1 MSRNVL
7 ITGVSRGLG
16 QALAKGLLAEGHRVA
31 GCARNVN
38 KAAVKE
44 AMKLAGS
51 PQDYRVDSVDL
62 TDDAAVGSWVNDVV
76 THWGVP
82 DLVINNAGVIAPN
95 QPLWEVS
102 LEEFQQVM
110 RVNVD
115 GVFSVIRHVVPHMI
129 QAKQG
134 VIANLS
140 SGWGRSVAAQ
150 VAPYCCSKWGI
161 EGLTLALAEE
171 LPKGL
176 AAVPVNP
183 GVINTEMLR
192 SCFGAEA
199 SNALSP
205 EQWATQAVPFFL
217 GLSAKDNG
225 QSLSV

>member
-16 QALAKGLLAEGHRVA
+16 KALAKGVLAEGHRVV
-31 GCARNVN
+31 GCARSVDKVADSADNF
-38 KAAVKE
+38 
-44 AMKLAGS
+44 
-51 PQDYRVDSVDL
+51 RVDALDL
-62 TDDAAVGSWVNDVV
+62 TDDEAVGEWVNDVV
-76 THWGVP
+76 KNWGVP

-102 LEEFQQVM
+102 IEEFQQVM
-110 RVNVD
+110 NVNVQ
-115 GVFSVIRHVVPHMI
+115 GVFSIVRHMVPHMI

-140 SGWGRSVAAQ
+140 SGWGRSVASD
-150 VAPYCCSKWGI
+150 VAAYCCSKWGI

-183 GVINTEMLR
+183 GIIDTDMLR
-192 SCFGAEA
+192 SCFGDGAA
-199 SNALSP
+199 NAPTP
-205 EQWATQAVPFFL
+205 EQWAAQAVPFFL

-225 QSLSV
+225 HSLSV

>member
-7 ITGVSRGLG
+7 ITGASRGLG
-16 QALAKGLLAEGHRVA
+16 QALANGVLAEGHRVV
-31 GCARNVN
+31 GCARNIDD
-38 KAAVKE
+38 A
-44 AMKLAGS
+44 AMKLAKS
-51 PQDYRVDSVDL
+51 AESFRIDSVDI
-62 TDDAAVGSWVNDVV
+62 TDDTAVGDWINDVV
-76 THWGVP
+76 QNWGVP

-110 RVNVD
+110 QVNVQ
-115 GVFSVIRHVVPHMI
+115 GVFSVIRHIMPHLMN
-129 QAKQG
+129 ANKG

-140 SGWGRSVAAQ
+140 SGWGRSVAAE

-171 LPKGL
+171 IPSGL

-192 SCFGAEA
+192 SCFGAGA
-199 SNALSP
+199 ANAPSP
-205 EQWATQAVPFFL
+205 EQWAVQAVPFFL
-217 GLSAKDNG
+217 GLGTKDNG
-225 QSLSV
+225 RALSV